1 MALPTPVAHPAP
13 VPLAVQIGYASGNL
27 GKSILW
33 SSFESFLL
41 FYLVTIAGFSAWLA
55 GGVLAAAMI
64 WDGLADLGV
73 AYLTDR
79 QGRPE
84 ALARLVLV
92 GAPLGAFGFWLTF
105 APATGGAW
113 PAVVAAILLCRLGY
127 TLCDIGHNTLLVRV
141 ANGPKAASLV
151 SGLRLI
157 FSAMGGALVGLAAAK
172 LLGIRDPEAQRDAFG
187 GCAAIAGA
195 CYLVTLL
202 IAVGASRR
210 LPGPPRP
217 TPQAGGERLLRSL
230 WRRREYR
237 LLLALIALQASL
249 LPAFNRALPFF
260 GTAVKGDPAWSGY
273 ALATITLAQSLS
285 LPLWMLASRRHG
297 PSRLLASAHVL
308 AVLAMGVLA
317 ALAIWGDGGG
327 SVVALAMLGMGQAGM
342 NMAIWALLAL
352 SIQSQAASGTR
363 LEALPVGLFLAVLKC
378 AAGLGNTAI
387 AALVGGFSTLLYV
400 AVAAI
405 ALPVLGCVGVLAL
418 LLLNRDRART
428 VL

>member
-1 MALPTPVAHPAP
+1 MALLTRAERPAP
-13 VPLAVQIGYASGNL
+13 VPVAVQIGYASGNL

-41 FYLVTIAGFSAWLA
+41 FYLITIAGFSAWLA

-79 QGRPE
+79 HGRPD
-84 ALARLVLV
+84 ALPRLVLV
-92 GAPLGAFGFWLTF
+92 GAPLGALGFWLTF
-105 APATGGAW
+105 APATGGTW
-113 PAVVAAILLCRLGY
+113 PAVVAAILLCRMGY

-172 LLGIRDPEAQRDAFG
+172 LLGIRDPAVQRNAFG
-187 GCAAIAGA
+187 ACAAVAGA
-195 CYLVTLL
+195 LYFLTLL
-202 IAVGASRR
+202 IAVGATRH
-210 LPGPPRP
+210 LPAPPRRM
-217 TPQAGGERLLRSL
+217 PQAAGERLLRSL
-230 WRRREYR
+230 LRRPDYR

-260 GTAVKGDPAWSGY
+260 GAAVQGDPAWAGY

-285 LPLWMLASRRHG
+285 LPVWMLASRRHG
-297 PSRLLASAHVL
+297 PARLLASAHLL
-308 AVLAMGVLA
+308 AVLAMGALA
-317 ALAIWGDGGG
+317 ALAVLGDGGG
-327 SVVALAMLGMGQAGM
+327 SMAALALLGAAQAGM
-342 NMAIWALLAL
+342 NMAIWALLTL
-352 SIQSQAASGTR
+352 SIQSRASSDTR

-378 AAGLGNTAI
+378 AAGFGNTAI
-387 AALVGGFSTLLYV
+387 AALIGGFSTLAYV
-400 AVAAI
+400 AAAAI

-418 LLLNRDRART
+418 LLRNHESART
-428 VL
+428 RR